1 MVKAPSSSDL
11 VKRLQQAAELPS
23 SLLVVE
29 AGRGKKSR
37 YDEPKPPSEIRRRR
51 LIDALTHLGDSPPS
65 PRRSLDLRRS
75 NREDLAQFLD
85 QARNLSLFDS
95 TRTFVL
101 LGVESLAE
109 AQTQSLSEQLQ
120 RLPSGV
126 TVFLLADSLEATNPL
141 RRYHKERDLLIELAP
156 LEGEELQKWIAREW
170 RSAGISPVSSD
181 LVGLT
186 IAVADGDLDRAVA
199 MIEHAALYADSNT
212 LSAEE
217 FGALFPAQQE
227 LKDFRIL
234 ELLGSSDS
242 TQATLLLHELLAED
256 RNEFALLGL
265 LNRAYL
271 SYFLMKVAG
280 IERAKV
286 ILKVKERDTW
296 RYDRERKIAERFTT
310 SGAARAL
317 RAILKADGLLKNRSL
332 GAEEVLARSLRQ
344 LTPAR

>member
-1 MVKAPSSSDL
+1 
-11 VKRLQQAAELPS
+11 
-23 SLLVVE
+23 
-29 AGRGKKSR
+29 
-37 YDEPKPPSEIRRRR
+37 
-51 LIDALTHLGDSPPS
+51 
-65 PRRSLDLRRS
+65 
-75 NREDLAQFLD
+75 
-85 QARNLSLFDS
+85 
-95 TRTFVL
+95 
-101 LGVESLAE
+101 
-109 AQTQSLSEQLQ
+109 
-120 RLPSGV
+120 
-126 TVFLLADSLEATNPL
+126 
-141 RRYHKERDLLIELAP
+141 
-156 LEGEELQKWIAREW
+156 
-170 RSAGISPVSSD
+170 
-181 LVGLT
+181 
-186 IAVADGDLDRAVA
+186 